1 MLDAGVRYKRIQQA
15 VHFQTR
21 RIRFA
26 LITHEHMDHAKA
38 VKDLVFAGVPTYM
51 TKGTASALEIE
62 GAILLEPGVDAYRVV
77 RDDHWRFLPFP
88 TVHDA
93 AEPVGFFLTHGSD
106 RILYATDTH
115 YIPARVQAPTHL
127 ILECNYCSDIL
138 MRRIETGEI
147 AGAMKNRLLHSHM
160 SLERLLEYLKS
171 QDLSHCCKIVLVHLS
186 AGNSDEDRMIREVT
200 KATGIHT
207 VAAAKGMSIDLSAVP
222 F

>member
-1 MLDAGVRYKRIQQA
+1 MITDERNDVILLDAGIRYKRIQQA
-15 VHFQTR
+15 VRFQTK

-38 VKDLVFAGVPTYM
+38 VKDLVFAGIPTYM
-51 TKGTASALEIE
+51 TKGTASALGIE

-115 YIPARVQAPTHL
+115 YIPARVQEPTHL

-147 AGAMKNRLLHSHM
+147 AGTMKNRLLHSHM
-160 SLERLLEYLKS
+160 HSNDCWSICELKTCRTVVRL
-171 QDLSHCCKIVLVHLS
+171 
-186 AGNSDEDRMIREVT
+186 
-200 KATGIHT
+200 
-207 VAAAKGMSIDLSAVP
+207 